1 LQTNENNVLKSD
13 EEQIVEDNDIGY
25 YLGKNVSD
33 EIKFK
38 LLTDHWSPDENYK
51 FPITTNL
58 KKNSKFQLGWIK
70 RFPWVVYSRIGEQG
84 AVCKYCAIFGRE
96 LGGKDSHQKLYTL
109 VIKPFN
115 IRKKAIEKFN
125 EHIVKLNFTNLMLCG
140 R

>member
-1 LQTNENNVLKSD
+1 MQTNENNILKSD

-33 EIKFK
+33 VIKFK

-58 KKNSKFQLGWIK
+58 KKN
-70 RFPWVVYSRIGEQG
+70 
-84 AVCKYCAIFGRE
+84 
-96 LGGKDSHQKLYTL
+96 
-109 VIKPFN
+109 
-115 IRKKAIEKFN
+115 
-125 EHIVKLNFTNLMLCG
+125 LNFRLNVFLGLFIQEFVSKVLFVNIVRYLVANLVAKGVIRNLI